1 MFSEFARR
9 IAPRLS
15 AVAVEDTRA
24 CANRMCTQHES
35 RWTKFH
41 DQGFRA
47 NGDWFCSAACLET
60 EIVRDLIAQARPVS
74 GTHFAGPRMRLG
86 MILLSRGVIGE
97 RELRAG
103 LRAQRHGEERIGEC
117 LQRLGLVTRRE
128 TTAALAAQWGSPAL
142 YQSVQLPPEASAVPL
157 TLARKYR
164 AVPVAY
170 SAAGKLMRIA
180 FAGAVDHAVIYAI
193 SHVLDCRTETC
204 ITEPAALEEMLA
216 ILTDRPRDVE
226 VDFGYMPSAETIA
239 RAARSYAEELESG
252 HIRYVSCAE
261 FFWMHISR
269 AKGGVHLVF
278 FRRPQRVSDSH
289 LL

>member
-1 MFSEFARR
+1 MISEFAKR

-15 AVAVEDTRA
+15 AVVVEGTRA
-24 CANRMCTQHES
+24 CANRLCEQRES
-35 RWTKFH
+35 RWTKLQDHGFH
-41 DQGFRA
+41 A
-47 NGDWFCSAACLET
+47 NGEWFCSAACLET
-60 EIVRDLIAQARPVS
+60 EIVRDLVGQTRPMIDPA
-74 GTHFAGPRMRLG
+74 FAGARLRLG

-103 LRAQRHGEERIGEC
+103 LRAQRRGEERIGEC

-128 TTAALAAQWGSPAL
+128 TTAALAAQWRCPAL

-157 TLARKYR
+157 TLVREYR
-164 AVPVAY
+164 AVPVSY
-170 SAAGKLMRIA
+170 SAAGRLMRIA
-180 FAGAVDHAVIYAI
+180 FDGALDHALTYAI

-204 ITEPAALEEMLA
+204 ITEPASLEEMMAVLA
-216 ILTDRPRDVE
+216 ERPRDVE

-239 RAARSYAEELESG
+239 RTARSYAEELESA
-252 HIRYVSCAE
+252 HIRYVSCDE

-278 FRRPQRVSDSH
+278 FRRPQRVSHDQAF
-289 LL
+289 